1 VDEPLPPTPISPIL
15 ALQEIPPLPPNPP
28 LILPSVLEHLSTQI
42 GLDNLTLLDLRSI
55 DPPPALGANLLMI
68 IGTARSV
75 KHLNVSADRFC
86 RWARK
91 EYKLRPYA
99 DGLLGRN
106 ELKLKLRRKA
116 RKMKLA
122 QSVGNTMAMR
132 DADDGITTGWI
143 CVNMGP
149 VDEAVVPAED
159 DEGGLEATAVTAE
172 DEGQAGSED
181 VFEDEEDEYMNP
193 PNDYVGFGSRTNA
206 PRIVVQ
212 MFTEQKRLEM
222 DLEGLWDARN
232 TRRARKAHRAN
243 AAAESAV
250 KMMKEEEGQ
259 DEEVDEREKEVHE
272 DATPVEKPTDPKDDE
287 DVPSKMEKEV
297 EDAEERERTD
307 ESRPMGSIGAS

>member
-1 VDEPLPPTPISPIL
+1 MGE
-15 ALQEIPPLPPNPP
+15 
-28 LILPSVLEHLSTQI
+28 
-42 GLDNLTLLDLRSI
+42 
-55 DPPPALGANLLMI
+55 
-68 IGTARSV
+68 
-75 KHLNVSADRFC
+75 
-86 RWARK
+86 ARK
-91 EYKLRPYA
+91 L
-99 DGLLGRN
+99 
-106 ELKLKLRRKA
+106 
-116 RKMKLA
+116 KLA

-149 VDEAVVPAED
+149 VDEAAVLAED
-159 DEGGLEATAVTAE
+159 DEEGLVAMAVTAE
-172 DEGQAGSED
+172 DEGQAAFED
-181 VFEDEEDEYMNP
+181 VVEDEEDEYMNP
-193 PNDYVGFGSRTNA
+193 PNNYVGFGSRTNA

-259 DEEVDEREKEVHE
+259 DEEVEEREKEVHE
-272 DATPVEKPTDPKDDE
+272 DGTPVEKPTDPKDDE

-297 EDAEERERTD
+297 EDAEELERTD